1 MLSLTAA
8 VNAFAGPLVEDAR
21 AWTPIAPAGATRCLD
36 GSAYTFFHRA
46 GAAGAPK
53 RLVVEFE
60 GGGACWD
67 VLTCTVGTYT
77 NAEVDVDHKLRELNK
92 AEGVHSSTDSRNP
105 FKDWDHVFVPYCTAD
120 AHGGNHSKDDGI
132 KTVHH
137 VGRVNAL
144 AALDYAFK
152 AVAAPTLTATI
163 GCSAGSLGAVINAP
177 YVMSQYP
184 SVRSFT
190 FHDSYVGVLSRY
202 QFSEAVKNWHL
213 QFSPSIPALA
223 PAELERVA
231 ADDSVDPGHYMLN
244 STLAATGEEHRFAFY
259 TSDKDLV
266 QRSFF
271 ALGGNLT
278 NWTAA
283 MRTLLGRLHAAYP
296 AAQYSTF
303 IASGEHHCR
312 MTDDS
317 IYKTSA
323 KGVNLGDWMGRVVAG
338 NLTDDD
344 ARVDCCA

>member
-1 MLSLTAA
+1 M
-8 VNAFAGPLVEDAR
+8 
-21 AWTPIAPAGATRCLD
+21 
-36 GSAYTFFHRA
+36 
-46 GAAGAPK
+46 
-53 RLVVEFE
+53 
-60 GGGACWD
+60 
-67 VLTCTVGTYT
+67 
-77 NAEVDVDHKLRELNK
+77 
-92 AEGVHSSTDSRNP
+92 
-105 FKDWDHVFVPYCTAD
+105 
-120 AHGGNHSKDDGI
+120 
-132 KTVHH
+132 
-137 VGRVNAL
+137 
-144 AALDYAFK
+144 
-152 AVAAPTLTATI
+152 
-163 GCSAGSLGAVINAP
+163 
-177 YVMSQYP
+177 
-184 SVRSFT
+184 
-190 FHDSYVGVLSRY
+190 
-202 QFSEAVKNWHL
+202 KNWHL

-244 STLAATGEEHRFAFY
+244 STLAAMGEGHRFAFY

-278 NWTAA
+278 NWTTA

-323 KGVNLGDWMGRVVAG
+323 KGVNLGGWMGRVVAG

>member
-1 MLSLTAA
+1 MLSLATA

-77 NAEVDVDHKLRELNK
+77 NAEVDVTHKLRELNK
-92 AEGVHSSTDSRNP
+92 AEGVHSSTDVRNP

-120 AHGGNHSKDDGI
+120 AHGGNHSKDYGI
-132 KTVHH
+132 KIVHH

-231 ADDSVDPGHYMLN
+231 ADGSVDPGH
-244 STLAATGEEHRFAFY
+244 
-259 TSDKDLV
+259 
-266 QRSFF
+266 
-271 ALGGNLT
+271 
-278 NWTAA
+278 
-283 MRTLLGRLHAAYP
+283 
-296 AAQYSTF
+296 
-303 IASGEHHCR
+303 
-312 MTDDS
+312 
-317 IYKTSA
+317 
-323 KGVNLGDWMGRVVAG
+323 
-338 NLTDDD
+338 
-344 ARVDCCA
+344 